1 MHELEHRVAAALRAR
16 TYADLDA
23 TVADLPGGRVGRPRP
38 TTASRAV
45 VAVREHPALLIV
57 AVPVAL
63 VVVATVV
70 AITVMW
76 TVLMV
81 LLFVLG
87 HRRHGYRNWGP
98 PGPFG
103 PPRRAYRR
111 GPAGS
116 AYWRV

>member
-1 MHELEHRVAAALRAR
+1 
-16 TYADLDA
+16 
-23 TVADLPGGRVGRPRP
+23 
-38 TTASRAV
+38 
-45 VAVREHPALLIV
+45 V

-76 TVLMV
+76 TVFMI

-87 HRRHGYRNWGP
+87 HRRHMYGGWGP
-98 PGPFG
+98 PFG
-103 PPRRAYRR
+103 PPRRGYRR